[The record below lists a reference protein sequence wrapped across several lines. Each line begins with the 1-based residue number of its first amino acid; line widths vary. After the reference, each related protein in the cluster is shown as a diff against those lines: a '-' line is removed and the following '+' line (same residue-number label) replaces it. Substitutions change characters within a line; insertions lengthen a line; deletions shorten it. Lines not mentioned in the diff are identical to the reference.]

1 MAKQALTNAQ
11 DPNAKVATAMQAAA
25 GATVGQVRVNPS
37 VSLINQL
44 EAAIKELLQL
54 GYDSIEGDMVGE
66 MREMAKIAKDI
77 GFSFL
82 QQMIADCATASENYM
97 RTGSEREAVVLTTAI
112 ARLQFALSQTNF
124 GASNSAY
131 TGSGTGSGS
140 GSSGTDTGSGQGDAN
155 ANVNNDDEGAGLNF
169 DSADF
174 DELLM

>member
-25 GATVGQVRVNPS
+25 EATVGQVRVNPS

-97 RTGSEREAVVLTTAI
+97 RTGSERDAVVLTTAI

-140 GSSGTDTGSGQGDAN
+140 SGADTGSGQGDAN

>member
-25 GATVGQVRVNPS
+25 EATVGQVRVNPS

-140 GSSGTDTGSGQGDAN
+140 SGADTGSGQGDAN

>member
-25 GATVGQVRVNPS
+25 EATVGQVRVNPS

-112 ARLQFALSQTNF
+112 ARFQFALSQTNF

-140 GSSGTDTGSGQGDAN
+140 SGADTGSGQGDAN